1 MDKLHN
7 CSTCVFAKYCPAT
20 SGAAY
25 FGAAPEEAS
34 YYCHVF
40 EVVTEEGE
48 LEHCAVWVDADAYP
62 NVEPRGWSHGQQDIP
77 AALTA
82 HCCHTCARAERWP
95 ALLATATDP
104 PEGAV
109 YYCPINGF
117 FREDEGGLDGCADW
131 IPKEEYAD
139 E

>member
-1 MDKLHN
+1 MQNYVFVLNGDGKPLSPCHPAVARKLLKKGKATMDKLHN

-48 LEHCAVWVDADAYP
+48 LEHCAVWVDADA
-62 NVEPRGWSHGQQDIP
+62 
-77 AALTA
+77 
-82 HCCHTCARAERWP
+82 
-95 ALLATATDP
+95 
-104 PEGAV
+104 
-109 YYCPINGF
+109 
-117 FREDEGGLDGCADW
+117 
-131 IPKEEYAD
+131 
-139 E
+139 